1 MPPRGTNYQALAD
14 RVRFGFPD
22 GLATRDVRRWTL
34 VKLAILA
41 YYLPSFAAIC
51 QSQARGWYYLD
62 GFAGSGV
69 NVVPGE
75 QWYKGSA
82 LLGLST
88 APPATD
94 VLLIERDL
102 GQVEALRQRAGSFRT
117 NPPVI
122 QGDANEVIP
131 QALGEVFR
139 NRHLPALC
147 VLDPEGLELRWE
159 TIETV
164 ARHRYTQYA
173 PYELVIYFSTP
184 GVARISGR
192 TGASEGYRNT
202 LRRLFG
208 DGNTDWEDIA
218 ADHIAGRLPPGQAGR
233 AYRALYREQVRAL
246 GYSTVIDRAVESSD
260 GTLIYHLV
268 MATNNDVGAEI
279 LTRASEVAF
288 LNNLPFP
295 RLG

>member
-1 MPPRGTNYQALAD
+1 MAKRGTDYEALAA

-22 GLATRDVRRWTL
+22 GLATRGVRRWTL
-34 VKLAILA
+34 DKLAILA

-51 QSQARGWYYLD
+51 QKQAQGWYYID

-69 NVVPGE
+69 NVVSGE
-75 QWYKGSA
+75 GWYKGSA
-82 LLGLST
+82 ILGMST
-88 APPATD
+88 EPSAAAA
-94 VLLIERDL
+94 LLIERDG
-102 GQVEALRQRAGSFRT
+102 GQADALRQRAAEFRSPAT
-117 NPPVI
+117 VI
-122 QGDANEVIP
+122 QGDANVELP
-131 QALGEVFR
+131 TALAGTFT

-159 TIETV
+159 TIEAV
-164 ARHRYTQYA
+164 ARHRLRQYA

-192 TGASEGYRNT
+192 TGASEAYRDT

-208 DGNTDWEDIA
+208 QANQQWEDIA
-218 ADHIAGRLPPGQAGR
+218 GEHMAGNLPPGHAGR
-233 AYRALYREQVRAL
+233 EYRALYREQVRTL
-246 GYSTVIDRAVESSD
+246 GYSTVIDRPVESSD
-260 GTLIYHLV
+260 GTLIYHLI

-295 RLG
+295 RLD